1 MGEGLPGWLSSKE
14 ADCNA
19 GDARDGSIPG
29 SGRSPGEEKW
39 QPTPVFLPGKSRGQE
54 HDPWRRE
61 WLLTPV
67 FLPGEFH
74 GQSSLAIGKDGEE
87 SHGKEC

>member
-54 HDPWRRE
+54 HDG
-61 WLLTPV
+61 L
-67 FLPGEFH
+67 
-74 GQSSLAIGKDGEE
+74 QSMGSKSQTRLR
-87 SHGKEC
+87 